1 MLGMFLAWTG
11 QTLNTSSKY
20 LPCETMPGQ
29 TRLIFLPSFLL
40 HLLFWLL
47 TRLKAGI
54 PALEGSLCVYFGVKL
69 WEAYDIAELSRASD
83 TSDTAV
89 GIILTK
95 QLINAHL
102 EYLTFLPTA
111 RTYVCIHTSY
121 DRCTRC
127 QPYVTVAVI
136 VYTRFVRCMTDQTFI
151 ITYWLAARHHN
162 IRGFTC

>member
-111 RTYVCIHTSY
+111 RTYV
-121 DRCTRC
+121 
-127 QPYVTVAVI
+127 
-136 VYTRFVRCMTDQTFI
+136 FI
-151 ITYWLAARHHN
+151 LPMIDAQGVNLMLQWLWSC
-162 IRGFTC
+162 IRGLLGAWQTRRSLLLIGWQQGTTT